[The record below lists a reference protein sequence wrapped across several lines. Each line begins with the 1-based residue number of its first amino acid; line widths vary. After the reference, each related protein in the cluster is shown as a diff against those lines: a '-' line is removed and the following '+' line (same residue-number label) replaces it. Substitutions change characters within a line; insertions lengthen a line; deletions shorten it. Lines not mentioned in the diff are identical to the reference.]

1 MRITVPTDL
10 SEITLGQ
17 LQALTK
23 LEGSELNYIEL
34 QKQTIEL
41 LTGVERAT
49 IDLFKLTDLDRVY
62 AQLLGLSKRSDTLT
76 QFVTIE
82 DVKYGFHP
90 NLSEISTGE
99 FADLDT
105 LCKDFNDNLHLIM
118 AILYRKVVLEKHGK
132 YNVEPYDGE
141 VEERAR
147 LFKKKLPANVVN
159 GALVFFWTIGND
171 YLSGLLTSLTQEQQT
186 RNSKTSVSDGVGIQS

>member
-1 MRITVPTDL
+1 MKVTIPTDL

-23 LEGSELNYIEL
+23 LEGSELNSIEM

-41 LTGVERAT
+41 LTDVERSN
-49 IDLFKLTDLDRVY
+49 IDLFKLTDLNDVY
-62 AQLLGLSKRSDTLT
+62 SKLLSLSKRSDNLT

-82 DVKYGFHP
+82 GVKYGFHP

-105 LCKDFNDNLHLIM
+105 LCQDFNENLHLIM
-118 AILYRKVVLEKHGK
+118 AILYRKVTIERYGK
-132 YNVEPYDGE
+132 YQIEPYDGE

-147 LFKKKLPANVVN
+147 LFKKQLPANVVN
-159 GALVFFWTIGND
+159 GALVFFWTIGRD
-171 YLSGLLTSLTQEQQT
+171 YLNDSLSSLVEEQQT
-186 RNSKTSVSDGVGIQS
+186 KSNKTSVSDGVGIQS

>member
-1 MRITVPTDL
+1 MKVIIPTDL

-23 LEGSELNYIEL
+23 LEGSELNSIEM

-41 LTGVERAT
+41 LTDVERAT
-49 IDLFKLTDLDRVY
+49 IDLFKLTDLNDVY
-62 AQLLGLSKRSDTLT
+62 GKLLSLSKRSDNLT

-82 DVKYGFHP
+82 GVKYGFHP

-105 LCKDFNDNLHLIM
+105 LCQDFNENLHLIM
-118 AILYRKVVLEKHGK
+118 SILYRKVTIEKHGK
-132 YNVEPYDGE
+132 YQIEPYDGD
-141 VEERAR
+141 VEIRAR
-147 LFKKKLPANVVN
+147 LFKKQMPANVVN
-159 GALVFFWTIGND
+159 GALVFFWTIGSD
-171 YLSGLLTSLTQEQQT
+171 YLSDSLSSLVEEQQT
-186 RNSKTSVSDGVGIQS
+186 KSNKTSVSDGVGTLS

>member
-1 MRITVPTDL
+1 MKVIIPTDL

-23 LEGSELNYIEL
+23 LEGSELNSIEM

-41 LTGVERAT
+41 LTDVERAT
-49 IDLFKLTDLDRVY
+49 IDLFKLTDLNDVY
-62 AQLLGLSKRSDTLT
+62 GKLLSLSKRSDNLT

-82 DVKYGFHP
+82 GVKYGFHP

-105 LCKDFNDNLHLIM
+105 LCQDFNENLHLIM
-118 AILYRKVVLEKHGK
+118 SILYRKVTIEKHGK
-132 YNVEPYDGE
+132 YQIEPYDGD
-141 VEERAR
+141 VEIRAR
-147 LFKKKLPANVVN
+147 LFKKQMPANVVN
-159 GALVFFWTIGND
+159 GALVFFWTIGKD
-171 YLSGLLTSLTQEQQT
+171 YLSDSLSSLVEEQQT
-186 RNSKTSVSDGVGIQS
+186 KSNKTSVKGGVGIQS

>member
-1 MRITVPTDL
+1 MRLIVPTDL

-23 LEGSELNYIEL
+23 LEEGEFSAIEL
-34 QKQTIEL
+34 QKRTIEL
-41 LTGVERAT
+41 LTKVDRPT
-49 IDLFKLTDLDRVY
+49 IDLFKLADLESVY
-62 AQLLGLSKRSDTLT
+62 SKLLSLSKRSDKLH
-76 QFVTIE
+76 QFATIE
-82 DVKYGFHP
+82 GVKYGFHP

-105 LCKDFNDNLHLIM
+105 LCQDFNENLHIIM
-118 AILYRKVVLEKHGK
+118 AILYRKVTIEKYGK
-132 YNVEPYDGE
+132 YQIEAYDGE

-159 GALVFFWTIGND
+159 GALVFFWTIGSD
-171 YLSGLLTSLTQEQQT
+171 YLRGTLTSLTEGEQT
-186 RNSKTSVSDGVGIQS
+186 RSSKTSASDGVGTKS

>member
-1 MRITVPTDL
+1 M
-10 SEITLGQ
+10 
-17 LQALTK
+17 
-23 LEGSELNYIEL
+23 
-34 QKQTIEL
+34 
-41 LTGVERAT
+41 
-49 IDLFKLTDLDRVY
+49 
-62 AQLLGLSKRSDTLT
+62 LGLSKRSDTLT
-76 QFVTIE
+76 QFVTID

-118 AILYRKVVLEKHGK
+118 AVLYRKVVLEKHGK
-132 YNVEPYDGE
+132 YNIEPYDGE

-159 GALVFFWTIGND
+159 GALVFFWTIGSD
-171 YLSGLLTSLTQEQQT
+171 YLSGLLTSLTEEQQT
-186 RNSKTSVSDGVGIQS
+186 KSSRTSVKDGVGIQS